1 MASLETTPTASD
13 SFHLPQHTQL
23 YHDHHQQHARTLE
36 VDDDNNNDIT
46 DPTTKSETTT
56 TATFPP
62 PTTTPETYSCIPPSP
77 QIKSYFNPLTNKTQY
92 LPIEVNV
99 HEIGILFN
107 YEIRHA
113 DDVKWEKEE
122 DGDGDG
128 GLGGILDDAKE
139 SISGFYEKG
148 KDFLGGLFGGD
159 DDDEDDEE
167 EEEGESGQEEEGE
180 EEETEDTND
189 NSSQSN
195 ENINND
201 NGEQHLLSVEQRM
214 VSEIWRILLEDEK
227 MTWDLE
233 SKLCAGLVI
242 EDDGMQRLL
251 STNGTGVEE
260 GYASSEIDMEVE
272 DNSVTG
278 VEGMLENN
286 TASEVEG
293 DGNNVTQLEGTR
305 VEDVLDTVDSAGDED
320 ILDTVDTKFT
330 TFSGTKLLGMTYRP
344 LDYVNPDGC
353 LIPDTTCTAIR
364 GRVSAAYS
372 GADEY
377 GVVRTVIE
385 HLRTGM
391 DSSRAFLPPGSPA
404 LNVEFT
410 SAGGTA
416 PSGGNGQIISLNTDR
431 GMGEEDDGDVEGDLS
446 QYGTAF
452 VCLVGILGAGFL
464 AAMYVR
470 YRKRQRRMAKEMMMD
485 GGVQEFE
492 EGDYEGGLEVPQA
505 TETGGSSEPDPDSH
519 VVQVELDE
527 PDSHVIQVE
536 LDVPQVD
543 SNTDSNEV
551 EITLSGSKTFD

>member
-1 MASLETTPTASD
+1 MASLETTPTTSD

-23 YHDHHQQHARTLE
+23 FHDHQQHARTLE
-36 VDDDNNNDIT
+36 VDDNNNTDII
-46 DPTTKSETTT
+46 DPTTKSATTT
-56 TATFPP
+56 TTSPP
-62 PTTTPETYSCIPPSP
+62 ESYSCITPSP

-92 LPIEVNV
+92 LPIEVKI

-107 YEIRHA
+107 FEIRHA
-113 DDVKWEKEE
+113 DDVLWEKEE
-122 DGDGDG
+122 DDDDDG
-128 GLGGILDDAKE
+128 GMLGILDGAKE

-148 KDFLGGLFGGD
+148 KNFLGGLFGGD
-159 DDDEDDEE
+159 DDDDDENE
-167 EEEGESGQEEEGE
+167 NEEGESGQEEEGE

-189 NSSQSN
+189 NSSLQSD
-195 ENINND
+195 ENNNND
-201 NGEQHLLSVEQRM
+201 NGEENLLLVEQRM
-214 VSEIWRILLEDEK
+214 VSEIWRILLEDQK

-233 SKLCAGLVI
+233 SRMCAGLVI
-242 EDDGMQRLL
+242 EDDGMQRQLI
-251 STNGTGVEE
+251 SSDGTTGVVEE
-260 GYASSEIDMEVE
+260 DYTSDVIDMEEGE
-272 DNSVTG
+272 DNNSDTG
-278 VEGMLENN
+278 MEEERNTDTEAEGVLENN
-286 TASEVEG
+286 DGRELEG
-293 DGNNVTQLEGTR
+293 DGNNVTQLEGAG
-305 VEDVLDTVDSAGDED
+305 VEDVLDKVDSAGDED

-353 LIPDTTCTAIR
+353 LIPDSTCTAIR

-385 HLRTGM
+385 RLRTGM
-391 DSSRAFLPPGSPA
+391 ETRAFLPPGSPA

-416 PSGGNGQIISLNTDR
+416 PSGGNGRIISLNTDR
-431 GMGEEDDGDVEGDLS
+431 GMGEEQDGEVEGDLS

-464 AAMYVR
+464 AAMHVR
-470 YRKRQRRMAKEMMMD
+470 YRKRQRRRRMAKEVMD
-485 GGVQEFE
+485 GDVEEFE

-505 TETGGSSEPDPDSH
+505 TETGGSSEPD
-519 VVQVELDE
+519 
-527 PDSHVIQVE
+527 SHVIQVE

-543 SNTDSNEV
+543 SNTDCNEV
-551 EITLSGSKTFD
+551 EISLSGSKTFD